1 RIETGQLD
9 ERESQQA
16 KQNQKYEDAEQWRAK
31 CERITHDS
39 GAWDRTAHDELD
51 RLPAFEHQRLE
62 VELVGRPSEL
72 HGRPAARRAEF
83 VPCRFAA
90 DALLNV
96 VDLKCRRAVGVRV
109 SKPLFAPPKIPQ
121 PTTLR
126 RCVLIEN
133 GPFCG
138 GDENQLERV
147 GKRQFLH
154 QSVDAVP
161 KGRRCLTD
169 SDEERR
175 ISEPLNILEDLPLDV
190 I

>member
-72 HGRPAARRAEF
+72 HGRPAA
-83 VPCRFAA
+83 
-90 DALLNV
+90 
-96 VDLKCRRAVGVRV
+96 RRAVGVRV